1 MVNLPHLQKH
11 HLFVCHFGGQGMDL
25 KFGGIDLRFGKPPA
39 GLTNPAGTWTCQ
51 SLTII
56 ERGGDRMDFELTK
69 EQKQIQKSV
78 REFVK
83 GEFKKDLILELEEN
97 HQYPTDIWKKA
108 AELGFIGIH
117 FPEAYS
123 GMGLGVMENILV
135 AEELCRGDSSVG
147 ACLILADFASEI
159 ILHFGSDEQKKAWLP
174 KVAEGEVLSC
184 GAFTEPDH
192 GSDITRMETTAVKDG
207 DEWIINGT
215 KIFITNGGPLAGF
228 YSVLCQTDPEA
239 QPTHRG
245 MSLILVE
252 ADRAGVSTASVG
264 VKMGIRMMDTAEVNF
279 KDARV
284 PLSNLIG
291 KENKGFY
298 QVLEFFDES
307 RILIAAQGLGTAQGA
322 FDRAL
327 AYVKSR
333 EQFGKKIAQFQIT
346 QHKLADM
353 ATKIEMAQLLVYKA
367 AWNFDQGRIDPK
379 LTSMAKMVAGRTA
392 VEVADEAIQL
402 LGGYGYMLE
411 YEVERFYRDAK
422 ICELYEGTKEIQKN
436 TIASSLIGKLK

>member
-1 MVNLPHLQKH
+1 M
-11 HLFVCHFGGQGMDL
+11 G
-25 KFGGIDLRFGKPPA
+25 
-39 GLTNPAGTWTCQ
+39 
-51 SLTII
+51 
-56 ERGGDRMDFELTK
+56 
-69 EQKQIQKSV
+69 
-78 REFVK
+78 
-83 GEFKKDLILELEEN
+83 
-97 HQYPTDIWKKA
+97 KKA

-117 FPEAYS
+117 FPEEYS
-123 GMGLGVMENILV
+123 GQGMGVMENILV

-147 ACLILADFASEI
+147 ACLMLADFASEI
-159 ILHFGSDEQKKAWLP
+159 VLHFGSESQKRTWLP

-192 GSDITRMETTAVKDG
+192 GSDITFMDTSAVRDG
-207 DEWIINGT
+207 DDWVINGS

-228 YSVLCQTDPEA
+228 YSVLCQSNPDA
-239 QPTHRG
+239 QPSHRG

-252 ADRAGVSTASVG
+252 ADRPGVSTASVG
-264 VKMGIRMMDTAEVNF
+264 VKMGIRMMHTAEVTF
-279 KDARV
+279 KEVRV
-284 PLSNLIG
+284 PAENLIG
-291 KENKGFY
+291 EENRGFY

-327 AYVKSR
+327 DYVKSR
-333 EQFGKKIAQFQIT
+333 EQFGRKIAKFQIT

-353 ATKIEMAQLLVYKA
+353 ATKIEMARLLTYKA

-402 LGGYGYMLE
+402 MGGYGYMLE

-436 TIASSLIGKLK
+436 TIASALVGKLK